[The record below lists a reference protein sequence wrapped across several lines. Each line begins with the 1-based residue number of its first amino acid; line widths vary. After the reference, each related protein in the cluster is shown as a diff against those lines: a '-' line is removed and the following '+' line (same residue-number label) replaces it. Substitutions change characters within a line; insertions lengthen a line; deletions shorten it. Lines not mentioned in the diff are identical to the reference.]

1 MKRLALL
8 FGLVAALAAPAA
20 AIAHP
25 LGNFTVNRFSGIEL
39 SGDRVY
45 VKYVLDMAEIP
56 AFQERQKITDERA
69 YERDLAARIGRGL
82 DLRLDGRR
90 VALTPLDHALAFP
103 PGAAGLRTLRF
114 EAVYSAA
121 ASSGQARAPR
131 HELREPDRLE
141 GGRAHGT
148 RRCERDGVL
157 GAVDEREPRAR
168 RLPEGS
174 AEQPAR
180 GHDRNGSRR
189 ARRRRRRS
197 AQARVARAALAR
209 AAVRATG
216 DGGFASLIARDHLG
230 SA

>member
-8 FGLVAALAAPAA
+8 IGLVAALAAPAA
-20 AIAHP
+20 ANAHP

-39 SGDRVY
+39 AGDRVY

-82 DLRLDGRR
+82 DLRLDGRK

-121 ASSGQARAPR
+121 ASSGTRSSSATRTSRTGSAGKRSCSRPATVRAPPR
-131 HELREPDRLE
+131 PRCPSTSVSHEL
-141 GGRAHGT
+141 
-148 RRCERDGVL
+148 
-157 GAVDEREPRAR
+157 
-168 RLPEGS
+168 
-174 AEQPAR
+174 
-180 GHDRNGSRR
+180 
-189 ARRRRRRS
+189 
-197 AQARVARAALAR
+197 AAYPK
-209 AAVRATG
+209 
-216 DGGFASLIARDHLG
+216 DC
-230 SA
+230 